1 MLSDENEI
9 NSSKITTLIG
19 PKLSSMW
26 CKERKKKKTN
36 WKFNYF
42 NHHLK
47 FVTEHLCH
55 FSCYTQLARAAYR
68 SGTELCRGQGASW
81 NFFLSRIHGRI
92 FSYSNASQWQI
103 NEINIW
109 LYFSKDMFHNT
120 VHASRM
126 MHVKWYF
133 WWCLVWLING
143 AEWKQ
148 NMFSVFKKLLWK

>member
-1 MLSDENEI
+1 MQ
-9 NSSKITTLIG
+9 
-19 PKLSSMW
+19 
-26 CKERKKKKTN
+26 RKKKKRKRIGSSIILTIILSS
-36 WKFNYF
+36 WQSICAIF
-42 NHHLK
+42 
-47 FVTEHLCH
+47 
-55 FSCYTQLARAAYR
+55 LA
-68 SGTELCRGQGASW
+68 THNLHELRIGQGRSYVEARGPLEI
-81 NFFLSRIHGRI
+81 FFLSRIHGRI